1 MTIRHLAY
9 NFKHFIVTLKVSI
22 LTIFITLFI
31 FSMLAIITLSYF
43 SSSRTL
49 LYTADQLM
57 QYFSFSLHERFV
69 KEMDAVVSD
78 NILSAKLVESGVVN
92 VNDNDEMMKYLYI
105 LTQQFTIAQAIHW
118 SDENGNFVSAEYADN
133 GGIISQIID
142 RQIMPTRVSIIN
154 RDKKGQVISLTSTSA
169 PLYDSRS
176 RPWYQAARQ
185 SKQTIWSSVY
195 LFEPDYHLGI
205 TIATPVYTNKKT
217 LRGVLG
223 VDIRLDWIESYI
235 KKQYI
240 SPNALIFVVTENGK
254 LIASSSEKV
263 KTSGTLRNIHTDSA
277 PWVAKSFDIYK
288 QNKKTKFTFTYNNR
302 KYLATYNVI
311 PHFYEHDWLIGV
323 VIPENDFIGMLKKIR
338 LIDMMLSFAVMIMG
352 IFLVSKLV
360 TQVINPIKLLIKETE
375 KIKEFNL
382 EGDGRV
388 HSRIKE
394 IISLSNAIYAMKN
407 GLKAFR
413 SYVPADLVKM
423 LILKGEDARLGGEKK
438 IITTFF
444 SDISDFT
451 EITNR
456 TDANLLLEQMGEYFA
471 VLTKIIVD
479 EKGTIDKY
487 IGDSI
492 MAFWGAP
499 LVVEKPCAH
508 AARAA
513 LKCIEKVE
521 ELNAKWMAQGK
532 FPLYTRIGLH
542 TGEAIVGNVGSADRM
557 NYTAIGGAVNVANRL
572 EQLNKNYSTKILTS
586 KVVYEEL
593 KDQFEFRPVDQVVL
607 RGLKNK
613 EYVYELLRE
622 KN

>member
-1 MTIRHLAY
+1 MTIRRLAHK
-9 NFKHFIVTLKVSI
+9 FKHFIVTLKVSI

-31 FSMLAIITLSYF
+31 ASMLSIITLSYF

-69 KEMDAVVSD
+69 REMDIVVSD
-78 NILSAKLVESGVVN
+78 NILSAKLIESGVVN
-92 VNDNDEMMKYLYI
+92 VNDGDEMMKYLYI
-105 LTQQFTIAQAIHW
+105 LAQQFTIAQAIHW
-118 SDENGNFVSAEYADN
+118 SDENGNFVSAEYDDN
-133 GGIISQIID
+133 GGIISQIIN
-142 RQIMPTRVSIIN
+142 RQVMPMSVSTIH
-154 RDKKGQVISLTSTSA
+154 RDKKGQVTHLTSASIT
-169 PLYDSRS
+169 PYDSRS
-176 RPWYQAARQ
+176 RPWYQAASQAKR
-185 SKQTIWSSVY
+185 TIWSSVY
-195 LFEPDYHLGI
+195 LFEPDHHLGI
-205 TIATPVYTNKKT
+205 TIATPVYMDKQV

-223 VDIRLDWIESYI
+223 VDIRLDWIENYI
-235 KKQYI
+235 KSQYI
-240 SPNALIFVVTENGK
+240 SPDALIFVVTENGK
-254 LIASSSEKV
+254 LIASSNKKV
-263 KTSGTLRNIHTDSA
+263 KTTGTLKNIHVDA
-277 PWVAKSFDIYK
+277 EPWIAKSFDIYK
-288 QNKKTKFTFTYNNR
+288 ENKKSKFIFNY
-302 KYLATYNVI
+302 KGQDYLATYNVI

-323 VIPENDFIGMLKKIR
+323 VIPENDFIGALKQIR
-338 LIDMMLSFAVMIMG
+338 LIDMILSFTVMVIG
-352 IFLVSKLV
+352 ILLVSKLV

-388 HSRIKE
+388 PSRIKE

-444 SDISDFT
+444 SDISNFT
-451 EITNR
+451 EITNK
-456 TDANLLLEQMGEYFA
+456 TDANELLEQMGEYFA
-471 VLTKIIVD
+471 ALTKIIAD

-499 LVVEKPCAH
+499 LVVEQPCEH
-508 AARAA
+508 AARTA
-513 LKCIEKVE
+513 LKCIEKVA
-521 ELNAKWMAQGK
+521 ELNASWIAQGK
-532 FPLYTRIGLH
+532 SPLYTRIGLH
-542 TGEAIVGNVGSADRM
+542 SGEAIVGNVGSVDRM
-557 NYTAIGGAVNVANRL
+557 NYTAIGGAVNIANRL
-572 EQLNKNYSTKILTS
+572 EQLNKNYSTSIMTS
-586 KVVYEEL
+586 EVIYEEL
-593 KDQFEFRPVDQVVL
+593 KDKFEFRRLDAVVL

-622 KN
+622 KK